1 MKIFIIF
8 LSHLL
13 LYFEK
18 IINRFKNLKE
28 SKNWLNFYS
37 ILVTIIFV
45 SGSIRFHG
53 LSLIDEM
60 SFLILLLLLI
70 IYRYINPTLK
80 TSGLNVNFYYK
91 KANTSFNI
99 LFLYLIFSL
108 IHGVYFNPYFGKIRW
123 AIILISIMLVNKFL
137 LFYLYE
143 KLNDYSRIIL
153 LKKIQSYLLYFA
165 LFYIFYALFFKLF
178 FGINPAYI
186 QAAQI
191 EAWYAIW
198 GTTAYTAIIFLPLM
212 LYSKVLF
219 VNKIISLNKIFFI
232 YVLLF
237 SAGIFF
243 DSRMILIVLLTYIAT
258 DIYQSKFKALFLLMI
273 LITIP
278 IVVMNFSEVP
288 FIEQLWSSGGF
299 LWQLIFND
307 TSVRMWRDFDRVAHY
322 IAAFNTINHSAFEMI
337 FGTGFLNAGK
347 SIIAEYFN
355 VYNQYGRDA
364 GVISSNMSGISKSTF
379 GLSAFI
385 IENGY
390 LGLILFIMH
399 IYNMCMLAIKT
410 KIIAP
415 SSYIVV
421 TYFLLIL
428 IMFTIYINDNMA
440 FYILLT
446 PSIFIYP
453 LMNNSK

>member
-1 MKIFIIF
+1 
-8 LSHLL
+8 
-13 LYFEK
+13 
-18 IINRFKNLKE
+18 
-28 SKNWLNFYS
+28 
-37 ILVTIIFV
+37 
-45 SGSIRFHG
+45 
-53 LSLIDEM
+53 
-60 SFLILLLLLI
+60 
-70 IYRYINPTLK
+70 
-80 TSGLNVNFYYK
+80 
-91 KANTSFNI
+91 
-99 LFLYLIFSL
+99 
-108 IHGVYFNPYFGKIRW
+108 
-123 AIILISIMLVNKFL
+123 
-137 LFYLYE
+137 
-143 KLNDYSRIIL
+143 
-153 LKKIQSYLLYFA
+153 
-165 LFYIFYALFFKLF
+165 
-178 FGINPAYI
+178 
-186 QAAQI
+186 
-191 EAWYAIW
+191 
-198 GTTAYTAIIFLPLM
+198 M